1 MSATCGVAS
10 PRPRSTR
17 SRPCAGSA
25 TATAPG
31 RSRSLKPLSAC
42 RSSGVSEGTAT
53 PLRRTSVAL
62 MGGLRASGRVR
73 VEDRIVRVTTL
84 GGMDLDL
91 GEAEFIA
98 PRVTIVK
105 VSLIGG
111 VELTVPADARVT
123 VRSVSIGGTKVEPG
137 ANDGGGPE
145 IAIHNY
151 GILGGVKV
159 ARAQP
164 TP

>member
-1 MSATCGVAS
+1 
-10 PRPRSTR
+10 
-17 SRPCAGSA
+17 
-25 TATAPG
+25 
-31 RSRSLKPLSAC
+31 
-42 RSSGVSEGTAT
+42 VSEGTVT

-91 GEAEFIA
+91 SEAEFTT

-111 VELTVPADARVT
+111 VELTVPADARVR
-123 VRSVSIGGTKVEPG
+123 VHGLSIGGRHLEP
-137 ANDGGGPE
+137 AAPGGTGPE
-145 IAIHNY
+145 IVVHNY
-151 GILGGVKV
+151 GLLGGVKV
-159 ARAQP
+159 TRRR
-164 TP
+164 

>member
-1 MSATCGVAS
+1 M
-10 PRPRSTR
+10 
-17 SRPCAGSA
+17 
-25 TATAPG
+25 
-31 RSRSLKPLSAC
+31 
-42 RSSGVSEGTAT
+42 SEGTVT

-62 MGGLRASGRVR
+62 MGGLRASGQVR

-91 GEAEFIA
+91 SEAEFTA

-123 VRSVSIGGTKVEPG
+123 VHGVSFGGREVEPPTPD
-137 ANDGGGPE
+137 ATGPE
-145 IAIHNY
+145 IVVHNY
-151 GILGGVKV
+151 GLLGGVKV
-159 ARAQP
+159 TRRR
-164 TP
+164 

>member
-1 MSATCGVAS
+1 MSDENV
-10 PRPRSTR
+10 
-17 SRPCAGSA
+17 
-25 TATAPG
+25 
-31 RSRSLKPLSAC
+31 
-42 RSSGVSEGTAT
+42 T

-91 GEAEFIA
+91 GEAEFTA

-111 VELTVPADARVT
+111 VELTVPANARVT
-123 VRSVSIGGTKVEPG
+123 VHGLSIGGRDVEPKP
-137 ANDGGGPE
+137 ADATGPE
-145 IAIHNY
+145 IVVHNY
-151 GILGGVKV
+151 GLLGGVKV
-159 ARAQP
+159 TRRR
-164 TP
+164 

>member
-1 MSATCGVAS
+1 M
-10 PRPRSTR
+10 
-17 SRPCAGSA
+17 
-25 TATAPG
+25 
-31 RSRSLKPLSAC
+31 
-42 RSSGVSEGTAT
+42 SEGTVT
-53 PLRRTSVAL
+53 PLSRTGVAL
-62 MGGLRASGRVR
+62 MGGLRAEGRVR
-73 VEDRIVRVTTL
+73 VEDRVVRVTTL

-91 GEAEFIA
+91 SEAEFTA

-123 VRSVSIGGTKVEPG
+123 VRSLSIGGAKVEPG
-137 ANDGGGPE
+137 TSDAAGPE
-145 IAIHNY
+145 IAVHNY

-159 ARAQP
+159 ARVRP

>member
-1 MSATCGVAS
+1 
-10 PRPRSTR
+10 
-17 SRPCAGSA
+17 
-25 TATAPG
+25 
-31 RSRSLKPLSAC
+31 
-42 RSSGVSEGTAT
+42 VSEGTVT
-53 PLRRTSVAL
+53 PLRRNSVAL

-91 GEAEFIA
+91 GEAEFTA

-123 VRSVSIGGTKVEPG
+123 VHGLSIGGRNLDPAAPG
-137 ANDGGGPE
+137 AGGPE
-145 IAIHNY
+145 IVVHNY
-151 GILGGVKV
+151 GLLGGVKV
-159 ARAQP
+159 TRRR
-164 TP
+164 